1 VELNAEGY
9 LNFLRLHLNVK
20 DYEKSL
26 VRNDEITLREKV
38 FGRTGDKPKEYRVKL
53 KVTGDV
59 LVIKLDAKVRGKSPP
74 LFHFLDDTGKPW
86 SKRCDF
92 VVFNARG
99 DDLFVYCIEFKSES
113 IPHDVQYQ
121 LKASADWIRS
131 LHAIVRSYT
140 TKTTVMRLT
149 RFVLSNTA
157 NLQDHLDAEG
167 KYLRRD
173 HTIRH
178 YRYADLSGA
187 ALADLENSNVEVI
200 R

>member
-1 VELNAEGY
+1 MELNAQGY

-26 VRNDEITLREKV
+26 VRNDEIALREKV

-59 LVIKLDAKVRGKSPP
+59 LVIKLDAKVRGKSLPV
-74 LFHFLDDTGKPW
+74 FHFLDDTGKPW

-149 RFVLSNTA
+149 RFVLSNTV

-167 KYLRRD
+167 KYLKRD

-178 YRYADLSGA
+178 YRYADLNGA

>member
-1 VELNAEGY
+1 MELNAQGY

-26 VRNDEITLREKV
+26 ARNDEITLRERV

-113 IPHDVQYQ
+113 IPHDLQYQ

-178 YRYADLSGA
+178 YRYVDLNGA

>member
-1 VELNAEGY
+1 M
-9 LNFLRLHLNVK
+9 
-20 DYEKSL
+20 
-26 VRNDEITLREKV
+26 
-38 FGRTGDKPKEYRVKL
+38 
-53 KVTGDV
+53 
-59 LVIKLDAKVRGKSPP
+59 
-74 LFHFLDDTGKPW
+74 
-86 SKRCDF
+86 
-92 VVFNARG
+92 
-99 DDLFVYCIEFKSES
+99 YCIEFKSES
-113 IPHDVQYQ
+113 IPHDLQYQ

-140 TKTTVMRLT
+140 TKTTLMRLT

-178 YRYADLSGA
+178 YRYADLNGA